1 MFNHSY
7 HLLLV
12 NPATFRDLSYSLNMS
27 TSDNLQTSSDTVA
40 MQYLLALVIL
50 NISIITTSPD
60 IIL

>member
-1 MFNHSY
+1 
-7 HLLLV
+7 
-12 NPATFRDLSYSLNMS
+12 MS

-60 IIL
+60 IILKILLIKVAPQRIFQQVLERKIL